1 MVHDTVSKWCTPW
14 GGAYYQGIVRKNG
27 RPDYVFDTDG
37 RDAIKTICQVNDPHD
52 DATVSQEIH
61 NAAVRRG
68 ESYANRMEVMK
79 EREQQRLHLKMMPTK
94 NVQAVREYDKMYDIP
109 GSQDLDRQVF
119 SERHAQQLQ
128 EMDAYHPID
137 YDEM

>member
-1 MVHDTVSKWCTPW
+1 MVNDTVSKWCSPW
-14 GGAYYQGIVRKNG
+14 GAAYYQGIVRKNG

-37 RDAIKTICQVNDPHD
+37 RDTIKTICQVNDPYD
-52 DATVSQEIH
+52 DETVSQEIH

-79 EREQQRLHLKMMPTK
+79 EREQQRMHLKMMPTK

-109 GSQDLDRQVF
+109 GSHDLDRQIF
-119 SERHAQQLQ
+119 AERHARQLQ
-128 EMDAYHPID
+128 EMDAYRPVE
-137 YDEM
+137 YDEI